1 MADAEDLKSFAVTGV
16 PVRARGDPLRNRR
29 KAMGHSWYRHYV
41 GNSMGRILH
50 FLNVYCG
57 LRIAESAAIGPKTIT
72 YQGQQIATYTML
84 DELEVEG
91 LNGWKFKSKFVPVF
105 EFHRADFALCQK
117 KLQRAAILESVVH
130 EAQHN
135 VNELKKNAI
144 RSQIEESTKI
154 LEEAL
159 VHEFDFYRI
168 SREDIGKSEN
178 DCDE

>member
-1 MADAEDLKSFAVTGV
+1 
-16 PVRARGDPLRNRR
+16 
-29 KAMGHSWYRHYV
+29 
-41 GNSMGRILH
+41 MGRVLH

-57 LRIAESAAIGPKTIT
+57 LRTAENAIVGPNDVMLGDELVK
-72 YQGQQIATYTML
+72 YTML

-91 LNGWKFKSKFVPVF
+91 LNGWKFKSKFVPIF

-130 EAQHN
+130 EAEHN
-135 VNELKKNAI
+135 LLELKKKLREPILTKNIWVNTSNPKYAAACAEIAEI
-144 RSQIEESTKI
+144 RLQIEESKKI

-159 VHEFDFYRI
+159 AHEFDFYRI
-168 SREDIGKSEN
+168 SREDIGES